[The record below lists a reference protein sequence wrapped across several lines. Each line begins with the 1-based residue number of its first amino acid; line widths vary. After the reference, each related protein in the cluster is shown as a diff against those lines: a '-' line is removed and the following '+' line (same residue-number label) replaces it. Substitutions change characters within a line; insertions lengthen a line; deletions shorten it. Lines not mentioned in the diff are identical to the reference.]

1 MALQDLTPQLRT
13 RLRRVEKIVGLFITL
28 ATLVLVS
35 GFVYYLYHTAERKG
49 WFVAKCPYFT
59 YVASAEGLKVGDPIV
74 LMGFS
79 VGQITI
85 IEAQPPYSYY
95 HVFVGFE
102 IKRPYYGYILKD
114 SKARVATADFLGR
127 RQLEVTTGEI
137 GPETV
142 HERNSRVYEIL
153 VDRDK
158 DQYALLSKAP
168 KGVFLPPDEQPAL
181 TERAEKLVS
190 QVETALPNIL
200 SLTNQVYTVLTNTS
214 ALVANLN
221 QTVVDAQPV
230 ISNVNVITTNLRDPH
245 GSLGEWL
252 IPTNLNAQLSSTLTS
267 ANTNLDVLAASLNQT
282 LLNLADITSNL
293 NHQVQVNDHI
303 LGQISSLVV
312 DTDNL
317 VQGLKRHWLLRGL
330 FQKKTTTNAPPA
342 SAQPARPAEQRK

>member
-28 ATLVLVS
+28 ATLVLVF

-59 YVASAEGLKVGDPIV
+59 YVASAEGLKVGDPVV

-79 VGQITI
+79 IGQITV
-85 IEAQPPYSYY
+85 IEAQPPGSWY

-102 IKRPYYGYILKD
+102 VKRPYYGYIWSD
-114 SKARVATADFLGR
+114 SRVKIAAADFLGH
-127 RQLEVTTGEI
+127 RQIEITTGVA
-137 GPETV
+137 GVPTAY
-142 HERNSRVYEIL
+142 ERNDRVNEIL
-153 VDRDK
+153 DK
-158 DQYALLSKAP
+158 DRRVLLSKAP
-168 KGVFLPPDEQPAL
+168 KGVFLLPDEQPAL

-190 QVETALPNIL
+190 QIEAALPNIL

-214 ALVANLN
+214 ALTANLN
-221 QTVVDAQPV
+221 QTITDAQPV
-230 ISNVNVITTNLRDPH
+230 VSNVNVITANLRAPH

-252 IPTNLNAQLSSTLTS
+252 IPTNINTQLSGTLTS

-293 NHQVQVNDHI
+293 NHQVQVNDHM

-312 DTDNL
+312 DADNL
-317 VQGLKRHWLLRGL
+317 VQGLKKHWLLRGV
-330 FQKKTTTNAPPA
+330 FQKMNATTNATPA
-342 SAQPARPAEQRK
+342 NVQPARPADLRK